1 MTDIGNEIRRLREER
16 GWTQQDL
23 AYRAGVSNT
32 TMWKTEMGHST
43 PRLPVLEKFAE
54 ALGVDVRDL
63 LPKEAA
69 LRLPLEVEEGSNEDF
84 EAYLA
89 GLPLEGL
96 QQLGKDLRDEHVK
109 AVDARDYAKAGEL
122 YARRALV
129 GQEIERR
136 DPPLYRVTQR
146 RAQPAEISFY
156 REPTDAELKELE
168 EKYPGYIVVSSP
180 VNA

>member
-16 GWTQQDL
+16 GWTQQEL
-23 AYRAGVSNT
+23 AYRAGVSTT
-32 TMWKTEMGHST
+32 TMWKTEAGRAT

-63 LPKEAA
+63 LPKEDA
-69 LRLPLEVEEGSNEDF
+69 LRLPLEVREGFNEDF

-109 AVDARDYAKAGEL
+109 AIEASDLAKARDL
-122 YARRALV
+122 YARRVLV

-136 DPPLYRVTQR
+136 DPPLYTVTLR
-146 RAQPAEISFY
+146 RAQPAEIRFY
-156 REPTDAELKELE
+156 RDPTGAELKELE
-168 EKYPGYIVVSSP
+168 EKYPGYIIVSSP
-180 VNA
+180 VTA